1 MPILRLITMSDF
13 DTLCKQL
20 EQMDSEKYAQ
30 IFSDIS
36 DDVISDL
43 VALTADGKDGV
54 TAYMQFVLASVAAD
68 GVLSKPEFT
77 LLKPWFDRMTEKDT
91 TYEEAVEIFNGLGL
105 DEPEVFKNIV
115 DTMVDIIGLVSE
127 EIKDDI
133 VLLCLLVCAIDGDIS
148 QKEKDW
154 IKQLAE
160 PLTVE
165 VPVMDVIE
173 DFLNKS
179 KVFILGT
186 TDGDQ
191 PRMRVLGLKI
201 KLDGKLF
208 FAVGTFKDVYKQLQ
222 KNPKCEIVASYGA
235 DFLRWDGKAVFVK
248 DDRLMPIVANMMP
261 QLVEMYK
268 EMGWELGFFTLE
280 GGSAEIVNVTNQKK
294 KLF

>member
-1 MPILRLITMSDF
+1 MTDF

-30 IFSDIS
+30 IFADIS
-36 DDVISDL
+36 DDVIMEL
-43 VALTADGKDGV
+43 TALTADGKDGI

-68 GVLSKPEFT
+68 GVLSKPEYM
-77 LLKPWFDRMTEKDT
+77 LLKPWFDRMTDKDT

-105 DEPEVFKNIV
+105 DKPDAYKDII
-115 DTMVDIIGLVSE
+115 DTMVDIIGLVSD

-133 VLLCLLVCAIDGDIS
+133 ILLCLLVCAIDGEITE
-148 QKEKDW
+148 KEKDW
-154 IKQLAE
+154 IRQLAE

-165 VPVMDVIE
+165 LPVVDVIE
-173 DFLNKS
+173 DFLNKAG
-179 KVFILGT
+179 VFVLGT

-201 KLDGKLF
+201 KLDDKLF

-222 KNPKCEIVASYGA
+222 KNPKCEILASSGM

-248 DDRLMPIVANMMP
+248 DERFMPIVANMMP

-268 EMGWELGFFTLE
+268 QMGWELGFFTIE
-280 GGSAEIVNVTNQKK
+280 GGSAEIVNVSNQRT

>member
-1 MPILRLITMSDF
+1 MSDF

-20 EQMDSEKYAQ
+20 EQMDSAKYAE

-36 DDVISDL
+36 DTVIADL
-43 VALTADGKDGV
+43 VALTADGKDGI

-77 LLKPWFDRMTEKDT
+77 LLKPWFDRMTDSDT
-91 TYEEAVEIFNGLGL
+91 SYEQAVEIFNGLGL
-105 DEPEVFKNIV
+105 DKPDTYKEIV

-133 VLLCLLVCAIDGDIS
+133 VLLCLLVCAIDGEIS
-148 QKEKDW
+148 QEEKDW

-160 PLTVE
+160 PLTIELSATE
-165 VPVMDVIE
+165 VID
-173 DFLNKS
+173 DFLTKA

-201 KLDGKLF
+201 KLDDKLY

-222 KNPKCEIVASYGA
+222 ANPKCEIVASVGM
-235 DFLRWDGKAVFVK
+235 DFLRWDGKAVFSK
-248 DDRLMPIVANMMP
+248 DERLMPIVENMMP

-268 EMGWELGFFTLE
+268 QMGWELGFFTLE
-280 GGSAEIVNVTNQKK
+280 GGSAEIVNVSNQKT

>member
-1 MPILRLITMSDF
+1 MSDF

-20 EQMDSEKYAQ
+20 EQMDSAKYAE
-30 IFSDIS
+30 IFSDIT
-36 DDVISDL
+36 DTVIAEL

-68 GVLSKPEFT
+68 GVLSKPEFM
-77 LLKPWFDRMTEKDT
+77 LLKPWFDKMTDSDT
-91 TYEEAVEIFNGLGL
+91 TYEQAVEIFNGLGL
-105 DEPEVFKNIV
+105 DDPEVYKNII

-133 VLLCLLVCAIDGDIS
+133 VLLCLLVCAIDGEIS
-148 QKEKDW
+148 QEEKDW
-154 IKQLAE
+154 IKQLAQ

-165 VPVMDVIE
+165 VPAMEVID
-173 DFLNKS
+173 DFLTKA

-186 TDGDQ
+186 TNGDQ

-201 KLDGKLF
+201 KLDDKLY

-222 KNPKCEIVASYGA
+222 ANPKCEIVASVGM
-235 DFLRWDGKAVFVK
+235 DFLRWDGKAVFTK
-248 DDRLMPIVANMMP
+248 DARLMPIVENMMP
-261 QLVEMYK
+261 QLVEMYRQ
-268 EMGWELGFFTLE
+268 MGWELGFFTLE
-280 GGSAEIVNVTNQKK
+280 GGSAEIVNVSNQRK

>member
-1 MPILRLITMSDF
+1 MTDF

-30 IFSDIS
+30 IFADIS
-36 DDVISDL
+36 DDVIMEL
-43 VALTADGKDGV
+43 TALTADGKDGI

-68 GVLSKPEFT
+68 GVLSKPEYM
-77 LLKPWFDRMTEKDT
+77 LLKPWFDRMTDKDT

-105 DEPEVFKNIV
+105 DKPDAYKDII
-115 DTMVDIIGLVSE
+115 DTMVDIIGLVSD

-133 VLLCLLVCAIDGDIS
+133 ILLCLLVCAIDGEITE
-148 QKEKDW
+148 KEKDW
-154 IKQLAE
+154 IRQLAE

-165 VPVMDVIE
+165 LPVVDVIE
-173 DFLNKS
+173 EFLNKAG
-179 KVFILGT
+179 VFVLGT

-201 KLDGKLF
+201 KLDDKLF

-222 KNPKCEIVASYGA
+222 KNPKCEILASSGM

-248 DDRLMPIVANMMP
+248 DERLMPIVANMMP

-268 EMGWELGFFTLE
+268 QMGWELGFFTLE
-280 GGSAEIVNVTNQKK
+280 GGSAEIVNVSNQKT

>member
-1 MPILRLITMSDF
+1 MHIHGPISMTDF

-20 EQMDSEKYAQ
+20 EQMDSEKYAE
-30 IFSDIS
+30 IFTDIS
-36 DDVISDL
+36 DDVIMEL
-43 VALTADGKDGV
+43 TALTADGKDGI

-68 GVLSKPEFT
+68 GVLSKPEYM
-77 LLKPWFDRMTEKDT
+77 LLKPWFDRMTDKDT

-105 DEPEVFKNIV
+105 DEPDAYKDII
-115 DTMVDIIGLVSE
+115 DTMVDIIGLVSD

-133 VLLCLLVCAIDGDIS
+133 ILLCLLVCAIDGEITE
-148 QKEKDW
+148 KEKDW
-154 IKQLAE
+154 IKQLAD

-165 VPVMDVIE
+165 MPVVDVIE
-173 DFLNKS
+173 DFLNKAGTF
-179 KVFILGT
+179 VLGT

-201 KLDGKLF
+201 KLDDKLF

-222 KNPKCEIVASYGA
+222 KNPKCEILASSGM

-268 EMGWELGFFTLE
+268 QMGWELGFFTLE
-280 GGSAEIVNVTNQKK
+280 GGSAEIVNVSNQRT

>member
-1 MPILRLITMSDF
+1 MSDF

-36 DDVISDL
+36 DDVINDL
-43 VALTADGKDGV
+43 VAITADGKDGV

-77 LLKPWFDRMTEKDT
+77 LLKPWFDRMTDKDT

-105 DEPEVFKNIV
+105 NEPDTYKDII

-133 VLLCLLVCAIDGDIS
+133 VLLCLLVCAIDGEITE
-148 QKEKDW
+148 KEKDW
-154 IKQLAE
+154 IRQLAN

-165 VPVMDVIE
+165 LPVMDVIE
-173 DFLNKS
+173 DFLNKA
-179 KVFILGT
+179 KVFVLGT

-222 KNPKCEIVASYGA
+222 KNPKCEILASSGM

-261 QLVEMYK
+261 QLVEMY
-268 EMGWELGFFTLE
+268 EQMGWELGFFTLE
-280 GGSAEIVNVTNQKK
+280 GGSAEIVNVSNQRT

>member
-1 MPILRLITMSDF
+1 MHIHGPISMTDF

-20 EQMDSEKYAQ
+20 EQMDSEKYAE
-30 IFSDIS
+30 IFTDIS
-36 DDVISDL
+36 DDVIMEL
-43 VALTADGKDGV
+43 TALTADGKDGI

-68 GVLSKPEFT
+68 GVLSKPEYM
-77 LLKPWFDRMTEKDT
+77 LLKPWFDRMTDKDT

-105 DEPEVFKNIV
+105 DEPDAYKDII
-115 DTMVDIIGLVSE
+115 DTMVDIIGLVSD

-133 VLLCLLVCAIDGDIS
+133 ILLCLLVCAIDGEITE
-148 QKEKDW
+148 KEKDW
-154 IKQLAE
+154 IKQLAD

-165 VPVMDVIE
+165 MPVVDVIE
-173 DFLNKS
+173 DFLNKAGTF
-179 KVFILGT
+179 VLGT

-201 KLDGKLF
+201 KLDDKLI

-222 KNPKCEIVASYGA
+222 KNPKCEILASSGM

-268 EMGWELGFFTLE
+268 QMGWELGFFTLE
-280 GGSAEIVNVTNQKK
+280 GGSAEIVNVSNQRT

>member
-1 MPILRLITMSDF
+1 MSDF

-20 EQMDSEKYAQ
+20 EQMDSTKYAE
-30 IFSDIS
+30 IFSDIT
-36 DDVISDL
+36 DTVIAEL

-68 GVLSKPEFT
+68 GVLSKPEFM
-77 LLKPWFDRMTEKDT
+77 LLKPWFDKMTDSDT
-91 TYEEAVEIFNGLGL
+91 TYEQAVEIFNGLGL
-105 DEPEVFKNIV
+105 DDPEVYKNII

-133 VLLCLLVCAIDGDIS
+133 VLLCLLVCAIDGEIS
-148 QKEKDW
+148 DEEKKW

-160 PLTVE
+160 PLTIELSTTE
-165 VPVMDVIE
+165 VID
-173 DFLNKS
+173 DFLTKA

-201 KLDGKLF
+201 KLDDKLY

-222 KNPKCEIVASYGA
+222 ANPKCEIVASVGM
-235 DFLRWDGKAVFVK
+235 DFLRWDGKAVFTK
-248 DDRLMPIVANMMP
+248 DARLMPIVENMMP

-268 EMGWELGFFTLE
+268 QMGWELGFFTLE
-280 GGSAEIVNVTNQKK
+280 GGSAEIVNVSNQKT

>member
-1 MPILRLITMSDF
+1 MTDF

-36 DDVISDL
+36 DDVIMEL
-43 VALTADGKDGV
+43 TALTADGKDGI

-77 LLKPWFDRMTEKDT
+77 LLKPWFDRMTDKDT

-105 DEPEVFKNIV
+105 DEPDVYKDII

-133 VLLCLLVCAIDGDIS
+133 VLLCLLVCAIDGEITD
-148 QKEKDW
+148 KEKDW

-165 VPVMDVIE
+165 LPVVDVIE
-173 DFLNKS
+173 DFLNKAG
-179 KVFILGT
+179 VFVLGT

-201 KLDGKLF
+201 KLDDKLF

-222 KNPKCEIVASYGA
+222 KNPKCEILASSGM

-248 DDRLMPIVANMMP
+248 DERLMPIVANMMP
-261 QLVEMYK
+261 QLVDMYK
-268 EMGWELGFFTLE
+268 QMGWELGFFTLE
-280 GGSAEIVNVTNQKK
+280 GGSAEIVNVSNQRT

>member
-1 MPILRLITMSDF
+1 MTDF

-30 IFSDIS
+30 IFADIS
-36 DDVISDL
+36 DDVIMEL
-43 VALTADGKDGV
+43 TALTADGKDGI
-54 TAYMQFVLASVAAD
+54 TAYMQFVLASVTAD
-68 GVLSKPEFT
+68 GVLSKPEYM
-77 LLKPWFDRMTEKDT
+77 LLKPWFDRMTDKDT

-105 DEPEVFKNIV
+105 DKPDAYKDII

-133 VLLCLLVCAIDGDIS
+133 ILLCLLVCAIDGEITD
-148 QKEKDW
+148 KEKDW

-165 VPVMDVIE
+165 LPVVDVIE
-173 DFLNKS
+173 DFLNKAG
-179 KVFILGT
+179 VFVLGT

-201 KLDGKLF
+201 KLDDKLF

-222 KNPKCEIVASYGA
+222 KNPKCEILASSGM

-248 DDRLMPIVANMMP
+248 DERLMPIVANMMP

-268 EMGWELGFFTLE
+268 QMGWELGFFTIE
-280 GGSAEIVNVTNQKK
+280 GGSAEIVNVSNQRT

>member
-1 MPILRLITMSDF
+1 MTDF

-36 DDVISDL
+36 DDVIMEL
-43 VALTADGKDGV
+43 TALTADGKDGI

-77 LLKPWFDRMTEKDT
+77 LLKPWFDRMTDKDT

-105 DEPEVFKNIV
+105 DEPDVYKDII

-133 VLLCLLVCAIDGDIS
+133 VLLCLLVCAIDGEITD
-148 QKEKDW
+148 KEKDW

-165 VPVMDVIE
+165 LPVVDVIE
-173 DFLNKS
+173 DFLNKAG
-179 KVFILGT
+179 VFVLGT

-201 KLDGKLF
+201 KLDDKLF

-222 KNPKCEIVASYGA
+222 KNPKCEILASSGM

-248 DDRLMPIVANMMP
+248 DERFMPIVANMMP

-268 EMGWELGFFTLE
+268 QMGWELGFFTIE
-280 GGSAEIVNVTNQKK
+280 GGSAEIVNVSNQRT

>member
-1 MPILRLITMSDF
+1 MSDF

-20 EQMDSEKYAQ
+20 EQMDSAKYAE
-30 IFSDIS
+30 IFSEITDT
-36 DDVISDL
+36 VIAEL
-43 VALTADGKDGV
+43 VALTADGKDGI

-68 GVLSKPEFT
+68 GVLSKPEFM
-77 LLKPWFDRMTEKDT
+77 LLKPWFDKMTDSDT
-91 TYEEAVEIFNGLGL
+91 TYEQAVEIFNGLGL
-105 DEPEVFKNIV
+105 DDPEVYKNII

-133 VLLCLLVCAIDGDIS
+133 VLLCLLVCAIDGEIS
-148 QKEKDW
+148 QEEKDW
-154 IKQLAE
+154 IKQLAQ

-165 VPVMDVIE
+165 IPAMEVID
-173 DFLNKS
+173 DFLTKA

-201 KLDGKLF
+201 KLDDKLY

-222 KNPKCEIVASYGA
+222 ANPKCEIVASVGM
-235 DFLRWDGKAVFVK
+235 DFLRWDGKAVFTK
-248 DDRLMPIVANMMP
+248 DARLMPIVENMMP

-268 EMGWELGFFTLE
+268 QMGWELGFFTLE
-280 GGSAEIVNVTNQKK
+280 GGSAEIVNVSNQKT